1 MIYGLT
7 YNYACCCFW
16 EIFSLTE
23 FTQFL
28 KYPWQLYP
36 RSPPHASDFS
46 RLNRAFFLGLNSIC
60 RRFRFIVQ
68 FSFLKTSKSQHFFQ
82 QGPIIRRQFE
92 MPEKCAKSAL
102 QILLCFLP
110 TRSNAQPAQEHY
122 WVRNSCI
129 CSEIE
134 IHCMWSRVI
143 EYVAYFAGSGLVSQ
157 TDREDNARFIWS
169 HIVSDVQHQG
179 FLQFPNFVR
188 QLDWPSSTRGSRG
201 FSQIWPEV
209 REIF

>member
-1 MIYGLT
+1 VQQPGAYNKELSREMIYGLT

-82 QGPIIRRQFE
+82 QGRNLRCLQSVQNLLSKSFMFFANKIKCVACPGTLLGPQFVY
-92 MPEKCAKSAL
+92 ML
-102 QILLCFLP
+102 RNRNTLYVV
-110 TRSNAQPAQEHY
+110 TSN
-122 WVRNSCI
+122 
-129 CSEIE
+129 
-134 IHCMWSRVI
+134 
-143 EYVAYFAGSGLVSQ
+143 
-157 TDREDNARFIWS
+157 
-169 HIVSDVQHQG
+169 
-179 FLQFPNFVR
+179 
-188 QLDWPSSTRGSRG
+188 
-201 FSQIWPEV
+201 
-209 REIF
+209 